1 MVSKEYSFILV
12 SLRQEEILKFEWNDQ
27 DLTEEERAEIQDF
40 LERVKE
46 LGVENAFFD
55 EEALVFIDGTHVPIP
70 EKVRVI
76 RD

>member
-1 MVSKEYSFILV
+1 M
-12 SLRQEEILKFEWNDQ
+12 KFEWNDE
-27 DLTEEERAEIQDF
+27 DLTGEERTEIQDF